1 MNLCD
6 ICLRRTTVF
15 EDEGAEDASDQ
26 ASEGCDLEN
35 D

>member
-6 ICLRRTTVF
+6 VCRRRVF
-15 EDEGAEDASDQ
+15 EDESAEDASDQ